1 MSRKPHSDFLSGLR
15 AVKEEHA
22 VVRTPDVVASPP
34 ALPAIP
40 ANEDTAHRRQSIPR
54 QKGREGKVSITQW
67 VDPVV
72 RKQIAQLSLDV
83 DKDQYELVNE
93 ALNLLFEKY
102 GRSPIA

>member
-1 MSRKPHSDFLSGLR
+1 MSKKPSSDFLSGLR
-15 AVKEEHA
+15 VVKDEHA
-22 VVRTPDVVASPP
+22 VIRPT
-34 ALPAIP
+34 PAIP
-40 ANEDTAHRRQSIPR
+40 SRPPSAADVEEPRLATAHR

-72 RKQIAQLSLDV
+72 RKQVAQIALDE

>member
-1 MSRKPHSDFLSGLR
+1 MSKKPNSDFLSGLR
-15 AVKEEHA
+15 AVKDEHA
-22 VVRTPDVVASPP
+22 VIRPTGVVSSGAPSTREIDEP
-34 ALPAIP
+34 
-40 ANEDTAHRRQSIPR
+40 RRVMAPR
-54 QKGREGKVSITQW
+54 QKGREGKVSVTQW

-72 RKQIAQLSLDV
+72 RKQIAQIALDE

>member
-1 MSRKPHSDFLSGLR
+1 MSRKPNSDFLSALR

-22 VVRTPDVVASPP
+22 VVRPVVSPLAPSSIDAEGPRQVVA
-34 ALPAIP
+34 
-40 ANEDTAHRRQSIPR
+40 PR

-72 RKQIAQLSLDV
+72 RKQLAQIALDE
-83 DKDQYELVNE
+83 DRDQYELVNE

>member
-1 MSRKPHSDFLSGLR
+1 MSKKPSSDFLSGLR
-15 AVKEEHA
+15 AVKGEHA
-22 VVRTPDVVASPP
+22 VIRP
-34 ALPAIP
+34 A
-40 ANEDTAHRRQSIPR
+40 EVTQTATHPVIEAEPMRRGLAPR

-72 RKQIAQLSLDV
+72 RKQIAQIALDE

>member
-1 MSRKPHSDFLSGLR
+1 MDATPPLVPEPDPAEDAHTIGRKGAR
-15 AVKEEHA
+15 MGWIKVIARCK
-22 VVRTPDVVASPP
+22 
-34 ALPAIP
+34 
-40 ANEDTAHRRQSIPR
+40 R
-54 QKGREGKVSITQW
+54 QKDKVSITQW

-72 RKQIAQLSLDV
+72 RKQIAQIALDE

>member
-1 MSRKPHSDFLSGLR
+1 MSKKPSSDFLTGLR
-15 AVKEEHA
+15 AVKDEHA
-22 VVRTPDVVASPP
+22 VIRPTEVIPSRASSPVNAEEP
-34 ALPAIP
+34 
-40 ANEDTAHRRQSIPR
+40 RRAGTPR

-72 RKQIAQLSLDV
+72 RKQIAQIALDE

-102 GRSPIA
+102 GRSPVA

>member
-1 MSRKPHSDFLSGLR
+1 MPSCGRPTLFRRVSSAMDS
-15 AVKEEHA
+15 EEP
-22 VVRTPDVVASPP
+22 RRVA
-34 ALPAIP
+34 AA
-40 ANEDTAHRRQSIPR
+40 PR

-72 RKQIAQLSLDV
+72 RKQIAQIALDE

>member
-1 MSRKPHSDFLSGLR
+1 MSKKPGSDFLSGLR
-15 AVKEEHA
+15 VVKDEHA
-22 VVRTPDVVASPP
+22 VVRP
-34 ALPAIP
+34 AEVNP
-40 ANEDTAHRRQSIPR
+40 TATRPVIEAEQVRRGGAPR

-72 RKQIAQLSLDV
+72 RKQIAQIALDE

>member
-1 MSRKPHSDFLSGLR
+1 MSKKPNSDFLSGLR

-22 VVRTPDVVASPP
+22 VIRPIEAVTLHVSSAVDNEAPGRAVA
-34 ALPAIP
+34 
-40 ANEDTAHRRQSIPR
+40 PR

-72 RKQIAQLSLDV
+72 RKQVAQIALDQ

>member
-1 MSRKPHSDFLSGLR
+1 M
-15 AVKEEHA
+15 
-22 VVRTPDVVASPP
+22 VV
-34 ALPAIP
+34 
-40 ANEDTAHRRQSIPR
+40 PR

-72 RKQIAQLSLDV
+72 RKQIAQIALDE

-102 GRSPIA
+102 GRSSIA

>member
-1 MSRKPHSDFLSGLR
+1 MSKKPSSDFLSGLR
-15 AVKEEHA
+15 AVKDEHA
-22 VVRTPDVVASPP
+22 VIRPNE
-34 ALPAIP
+34 LIP
-40 ANEDTAHRRQSIPR
+40 SRAPSAVNAEEAPRVGVPR

-72 RKQIAQLSLDV
+72 RKQIAQIALDE

>member
-1 MSRKPHSDFLSGLR
+1 MSKRPGSDFLSGLR
-15 AVKEEHA
+15 AVKDEHA
-22 VVRTPDVVASPP
+22 VIRPTEVIPP
-34 ALPAIP
+34 RVPSSI
-40 ANEDTAHRRQSIPR
+40 DTEAARRPMAPR

-72 RKQIAQLSLDV
+72 RRQIAQIALDE

-102 GRSPIA
+102 GRSLIA

>member
-1 MSRKPHSDFLSGLR
+1 MSKKPNSDFLIGLR
-15 AVKEEHA
+15 AVKDEHA
-22 VVRTPDVVASPP
+22 VVRPTEVIPP
-34 ALPAIP
+34 RVPSAID
-40 ANEDTAHRRQSIPR
+40 NEEPRRAMAPR

-72 RKQIAQLSLDV
+72 RKQIAQIALDE

>member
-1 MSRKPHSDFLSGLR
+1 MSKKPNSDFLSGLR
-15 AVKEEHA
+15 AVKDEHA
-22 VVRTPDVVASPP
+22 VVRPAEIPP
-34 ALPAIP
+34 SRVRSAVDDEEP
-40 ANEDTAHRRQSIPR
+40 RRTLAPR

-72 RKQIAQLSLDV
+72 RKQIAQIALDE
-83 DKDQYELVNE
+83 DRDQYELVNE

>member
-1 MSRKPHSDFLSGLR
+1 MSKKPSSDFLSGLR
-15 AVKEEHA
+15 VVKDEHA
-22 VVRTPDVVASPP
+22 VMRPTDIVPSRSSTMTSEEPLRMGA
-34 ALPAIP
+34 
-40 ANEDTAHRRQSIPR
+40 PR

-72 RKQIAQLSLDV
+72 RKQIAQIALDE

-102 GRSPIA
+102 GRSSIA